1 MHAILGMAA
10 SHLELT
16 TGEDLNAVAINHR
29 VLAIKGSNQAIS
41 QKRRSGHD
49 GDALLGAC
57 YALTFQASY
66 MKDGLIEYFQMMRGC
81 ELLQNQLRLEKV
93 PLAFLM
99 EEKHTI
105 NFLKTNMQGLPII
118 EAHLTEAAYR
128 SLHILPAIL
137 EGSGHLKVH
146 GLLLGIIDSTKYSSL
161 KGNSLFSSRRI
172 PLTDLKKPMSSSYNS
187 TSCSLKCKGISL
199 PKSSTPPTMLGVAS
213 SPTSWRYIFC

>member
-172 PLTDLKKPMSSSYNS
+172 PLTDLKKPTSSSYNS
-187 TSCSLKCKGISL
+187 TSCSRKCKGISL

-213 SPTSWRYIFC
+213 SPTS